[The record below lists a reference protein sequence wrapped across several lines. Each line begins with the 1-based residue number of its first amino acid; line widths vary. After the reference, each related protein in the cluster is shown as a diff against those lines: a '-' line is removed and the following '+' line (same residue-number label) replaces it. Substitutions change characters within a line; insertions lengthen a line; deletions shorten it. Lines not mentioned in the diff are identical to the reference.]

1 MIKPDGDLSLF
12 LASIG
17 GIMVA
22 ALGLTGWLTRRQ
34 DALERRVTE
43 AQSKLEAKLDAL
55 AQQTASRHDTALA
68 DIWQALEGH
77 RIEAR
82 RQAAEADKRSSEFR
96 EDTLR
101 QLGNIAATLARLEA
115 RLPATRATQ
124 ELDR

>member
-1 MIKPDGDLSLF
+1 MDFGLY

-17 GIMVA
+17 AIMAA

-34 DALERRVTE
+34 DALEARMTK
-43 AQSKLEAKLDAL
+43 AQTNLETRLDAL

-77 RIEAR
+77 RNDAR
-82 RQAAEADKRSSEFR
+82 RQAAEADKRSGEFR

-101 QLGNIAATLARLEA
+101 QLGNIAAVLARLEA
-115 RLPATRATQ
+115 RMPRDPAHHGG
-124 ELDR
+124 